1 MKRCPECGNICTD
14 DSSFCPRCGCIL
26 PSEPDP
32 NIPPNYHAR
41 APRRGPSV
49 SNKAVAVIAV
59 IALLIAVAW
68 SVYQMN
74 MNKDDSSDETREY
87 TWSVPVTGV
96 SGIEFKVSV
105 TIPHEELDLA
115 KSSSIDRTGSSTSIS
130 DHANGIYAVSDYVVV
145 SDTIK
150 KLASDLWVEYKSEME
165 KELAK
170 PYDNPQFFSNY
181 VLTFVQVAADYK
193 TDDAQFDESE
203 YWLYPIE
210 TLHYG
215 YGDCEDTSILA
226 AAIFSALAEMDEPS
240 AYVRAP
246 CVFLLPGHA
255 MVGIDVIG
263 GVPAPSDRV
272 ILGTSDYY
280 FGETTID
287 DIRKSWMGV
296 GQISEGYMSSSVLG
310 FTGHSTDYVR

>member
-32 NIPPNYHAR
+32 NIPPNYVPR
-41 APRRGPSV
+41 SRRGPSV
-49 SNKAVAVIAV
+49 SNKAVAVIVV

-87 TWSVPVTGV
+87 TWSVPIEGV
-96 SGIEFKVSV
+96 SGIKFTVSV
-105 TIPHEELDLA
+105 TIPGDELDLA

-150 KLASDLWVEYKSEME
+150 KLASDLWAEYKS
-165 KELAK
+165 KIKNELAIS
-170 PYDNPQFFSNY
+170 YDTPQLFSNF
-181 VLTFVQVAADYK
+181 VLTFVQAAVDYE

-215 YGDCEDTSILA
+215 HGDCEDTSILA

-240 AYVRAP
+240 AYVKDA

-255 MVGIDVIG
+255 MVGVDVIG
-263 GVPAPSDRV
+263 GVSAPSDRV

>member
-32 NIPPNYHAR
+32 NIPPNYVPR
-41 APRRGPSV
+41 SRRGPSV

-87 TWSVPVTGV
+87 IWSVPIEGV
-96 SGIEFKVSV
+96 SGIKFTVSV
-105 TIPHEELDLA
+105 TIPGDELDLA

-150 KLASDLWVEYKSEME
+150 KLASDLWAEYKS
-165 KELAK
+165 KIKNELAIS
-170 PYDNPQFFSNY
+170 YDTPQLFSNF
-181 VLTFVQVAADYK
+181 VLTFVQAAVDYE

-215 YGDCEDTSILA
+215 HGDCEDTSILA

-240 AYVRAP
+240 AYVKDA

-255 MVGIDVIG
+255 MVGVDVIG

>member
-1 MKRCPECGNICTD
+1 M
-14 DSSFCPRCGCIL
+14 L

-32 NIPPNYHAR
+32 NIPPNYHR
-41 APRRGPSV
+41 PTPRRGPNV

-68 SVYQMN
+68 SVFQMN
-74 MNKDDSSDETREY
+74 TDKDESSD
-87 TWSVPVTGV
+87 WSRDYEWRVPVK
-96 SGIEFKVSV
+96 GISNIKFTVSV
-105 TIPHEELDLA
+105 TIPGEELDLA
-115 KSSSIDRTGSSTSIS
+115 KSSTIDRTGSSTSIS
-130 DHANGIYAVSDYVVV
+130 DHANGVYAVSDYVVV

-150 KLASDLWVEYKSEME
+150 KLAGDLWAEYKSEMKNE
-165 KELAK
+165 WAA
-170 PYDNPQFFSNY
+170 PYDSPQMFANY
-181 VLTFVQVAADYK
+181 VLTFVQAAVDYK
-193 TDDAQFDESE
+193 TDDVQFDKSE

-226 AAIFSALAEMDEPS
+226 AAIYSALAEMDETS
-240 AYVRAP
+240 AYVKDS

-255 MVGIDVIG
+255 MVGVDVIG

-310 FTGHSTDYVR
+310 FTGHITDYVR